1 MDCDVVIIGAGPAG
15 TAAGALLRQR
25 GREVVILEREQFP
38 RFSIG
43 ESLLPQCMPVLEEAG
58 LLDAVRACAFQL
70 KDGAVFQR
78 GGELF
83 ELGFRDGFTPG
94 WSTAFQV
101 QRARFDAA
109 LADATAARGADVR
122 YGVRVTEVDLGLDD
136 CRVDYVDADGH
147 HGTVRARFCL
157 DASGFGR
164 VLARTLDLDRPSAAT
179 PRQAVFAHLKGP
191 IGPEPFDAYKILI
204 NTYSAR
210 EDVWQWIIPFSDGTC
225 SVGVVGSVSHF
236 AAFPD
241 RPDEAWRHF
250 VLGDSYLRGLL
261 AEMQPVMPARQIVG
275 YARAIRSLHGDGY
288 AILGNAGE
296 FLDPIFSSGVTIA
309 LKSAQLAVRALDKT
323 FGGEVC
329 DWETEFAAPL
339 QRGVNTF
346 RAFVDSWYDGRLLD
360 IFFFPRKQEA
370 ITRMLRSILA
380 GYAWDDANP
389 FNRNPMRTLAALA
402 DLCR

>member
-25 GREVVILEREQFP
+25 GRQVVILEREQFP

-58 LLDAVRACAFQL
+58 LLDAVTACGFQP
-70 KDGAVFQR
+70 KDGAVFQC
-78 GGELF
+78 GGRLF
-83 ELGFRDGFTPG
+83 ELGFGDGFTAG

-109 LADATAARGADVR
+109 LADETAARGADIR
-122 YGVRVTEVDLGLDD
+122 YSVRVTGVDLALDD
-136 CRVDYVDADGH
+136 CRVDYVDADGN
-147 HGTVRARFCL
+147 HGSVRARFCL

-164 VLARTLDLDRPSAAT
+164 VLARNLDLDRPSVLP
-179 PRQAVFAHLKGP
+179 PRQAVFAHLRGP
-191 IGPEPFDAYKILI
+191 IGPEPFDPYKILI
-204 NTYSAR
+204 NTHSACA
-210 EDVWQWIIPFSDGTC
+210 DVWHWVIPFSDGTC
-225 SVGVVGSVSHF
+225 SVGVVGAESHF

-241 RPDEAWRHF
+241 KPDEAWRHY
-250 VLGDSYLRGLL
+250 VLGDGYLPGLL
-261 AEMQPVMPARQIVG
+261 AQMQLVMPARQILG
-275 YARAIRSLHGDGY
+275 YARDIKSLHGDGY

-323 FGGEVC
+323 LAGDAC
-329 DWETEFAAPL
+329 DWETDFAAPL

-346 RAFVDSWYDGRLLD
+346 RAFVDAWYDGRLLD

-389 FNRNPMRTLAALA
+389 FNRNPMRTLTALA
-402 DLCR
+402 DLCK